1 MPITVAQIYRYPVKG
16 LSPEPLSRVDLARG
30 LGLPQ
35 DRRFALAQGTTIFD
49 PAAPAWMPKTKF
61 LMLMKNE
68 RLARLRTRFD
78 EASGVLTIEGEDR
91 APLRADL
98 SDAAGRSAVENF
110 FATYMGAEADGMP
123 KLVEAPGHM
132 FSDNPRKLV
141 SIIGLASLRA
151 LESVVDRPVDPR
163 RFRANL
169 YLEGSAA
176 WDEFDW
182 VERPFTIG
190 AVHLRGVK
198 PIRRCAATNV
208 DPVSAARDLEIP
220 KTLQERFGHVHMG
233 LYAEVLEGGAIARG
247 DALTLSG

>member
-16 LSPEPLSRVDLARG
+16 LSPEPLARVDLARG

-35 DRRFALAQGTTIFD
+35 DRRFALAQGSTIFD

-110 FATYMGAEADGMP
+110 FAAYMGANI
-123 KLVEAPGHM
+123 LT
-132 FSDNPRKLV
+132 KLV
-141 SIIGLASLRA
+141 SGKKER
-151 LESVVDRPVDPR
+151 EV
-163 RFRANL
+163 
-169 YLEGSAA
+169 
-176 WDEFDW
+176 EFKHD
-182 VERPFTIG
+182 T
-190 AVHLRGVK
+190 HL
-198 PIRRCAATNV
+198 
-208 DPVSAARDLEIP
+208 
-220 KTLQERFGHVHMG
+220 
-233 LYAEVLEGGAIARG
+233 
-247 DALTLSG
+247 